1 MFALQ
6 VTIDTII
13 LPLTLVHFN
22 SFRNYIFVQPTPDVF
37 YSFEDVIVMADGQ
50 IIYHGMYII
59 SMYTTTQ

>member
-6 VTIDTII
+6 VPIDTII
-13 LPLTLVHFN
+13 LPLTLVHLN